1 MYYHYSDDEK
11 LWNDFRSG
19 SKEAFEYL
27 YRNYVGILYN
37 YGFKIC
43 QDKML
48 TKDAIQEV
56 FLSLLTKYD
65 KVNLTY
71 AIKLYLFKSL
81 RIEIFK
87 KLKAEQRFTD
97 ILLVDADFS
106 MEYSAEEK
114 RKLPRFF

>member
-1 MYYHYSDDEK
+1 MMNYHYSNDEK

-48 TKDAIQEV
+48 TKDAIKEV
-56 FLSLLTKYD
+56 LTK
-65 KVNLTY
+65 
-71 AIKLYLFKSL
+71 
-81 RIEIFK
+81 E
-87 KLKAEQRFTD
+87 
-97 ILLVDADFS
+97 
-106 MEYSAEEK
+106 
-114 RKLPRFF
+114 